1 MAGHYLLRQTHEKTS
16 VISVGGSNYTI
27 QVSYHD
33 VAGITGKAVGIKFTN
48 ANGSMDS
55 SISGSAHGLSLARTI
70 GKHATE
76 MILPDLPSISI
87 LGFYLLTDDLGR
99 RKANAIHIKNRAYG
113 HGAREIYKHVKH
125 KLPHFIALH
134 TVGGIGW
141 FMSNEKISDTDQY
154 RIFEQELAK
163 PLEVLTC

>member
-16 VISVGGSNYTI
+16 VITVGGSNYTI

-48 ANGSMDS
+48 ASGSMDS
-55 SISGSAHGLSLARTI
+55 SVMGKTNGLSLARAI
-70 GKHATE
+70 GTRATE

-87 LGFYLLTDDLGR
+87 VGFYLLTDDLGR

-113 HGAREIYKHVKH
+113 HGAREIYKHLKH

-134 TVGGIGW
+134 TDGGIGW
-141 FMSNEKISDTDQY
+141 FMSDVKISETDQY

-163 PLEVLTC
+163 PLEVLPC